1 MTVDVYASEPH
12 FIDHIAPVWLKLS
25 EDIRGEFRTTP
36 RNLEHAESLGITA
49 TVNAPTLNPTIVAS
63 WGDYRKTNGHVI
75 YMEHGIGHTYS
86 NNHPSYAGAPGKDR
100 VTLFLNQHKL
110 TDQRNKAAY
119 PNAEHAIIGVPRMDS
134 VAVRGVENRTV
145 AISFHWDCKV
155 APESRSAFDHYRR
168 FIGDI
173 NKIEGITLIG
183 HCHPRKGWRETV
195 EPYYTANNIEFVP
208 TFAEVLDRADF
219 YIIDNSST
227 GYEFAAAGRP
237 VIHMNAPWYRKT
249 INHGIRFWDHIP
261 GPTVENGLQLIR
273 TIPGF
278 ITGFETYEPQ
288 RKKVVKTLF
297 PHLGNATQVAVK
309 AIENHL
315 G

>member
-1 MTVDVYASEPH
+1 MLNAYASESH
-12 FIDHIAPVWLKLS
+12 YIDHIAPIWQNLS
-25 EDIRGEFRTTP
+25 PAIKGTFHTTESQASYATRLGIKTETTP
-36 RNLEHAESLGITA
+36 PNNNH
-49 TVNAPTLNPTIVAS
+49 TIVAS
-63 WGDYRKTNGHVI
+63 WGDYKKTTGPVI

-86 NNHPSYAGAPGKDR
+86 NNHPSYAGSPGKDR
-100 VTLFLNQHKL
+100 VTLFLNQHIV
-110 TDQRNKAAY
+110 TDTKNRATY
-119 PNAEHAIIGVPRMDS
+119 PNANHAIIGVPKMDQIKQRPPQDS
-134 VAVRGVENRTV
+134 VVCL
-145 AISFHWDCKV
+145 SFHWDARV
-155 APESRSAFDHYRR
+155 APESRSAFRHYRR

-173 NKIEGITLIG
+173 NKIEGINLIG

-208 TFAEVLDRADF
+208 TFAEVLARADF

-273 TIPGF
+273 TIPSF

-315 G
+315 S